1 MPFCNYCGREL
12 RDGDRFCVACGREV
26 VSSAET
32 KSQETVIHKCPN
44 CGETIP
50 EFAIRCVSC
59 GYELRDVQKKSE
71 VTRFL
76 EKLNTLGDGIS
87 GAERKAK
94 YIRDFSVPNTK
105 DETIEFLAHA
115 STCIDTRL
123 ISKANPT
130 KAEMKRSE
138 YKAQTILTQA
148 WLEKFE
154 EVYNRAEKEY
164 ADDPT
169 FQQIRNI
176 SDQKHRDVKRAE
188 RAKRKENGCLHNGCI
203 MFIATGLV
211 IGALIFAGIL
221 IVWAIRK

>member
-1 MPFCNYCGREL
+1 MPFCNYCGHEL
-12 RDGDRFCVACGREV
+12 RDGDRFCVACGRAV
-26 VSSAET
+26 ASSVAT
-32 KSQETVIHKCPN
+32 KTQETVIHKCPN
-44 CGETIP
+44 CGEPLP
-50 EFAIRCVSC
+50 EFAIRCASC

-76 EKLNTLGDGIS
+76 EKLSTLGDGIS

-94 YIRDFSVPNTK
+94 YIRDFSVPDTR
-105 DETIEFLAHA
+105 DETFEFLAHA

-123 ISKANPT
+123 ITKANPT

-138 YKAQTILTQA
+138 YKAQSILTEA

-154 EVYNRAEKEY
+154 TVYKRAERDY
-164 ADDPT
+164 GNDPA
-169 FQQIRNI
+169 FLQIKNI
-176 SDQKHRDVKRAE
+176 SDQKHHDLKSAK

-203 MFIATGLV
+203 MSIAAGLV
-211 IGALIFAGIL
+211 ISALIFAGIL